1 MAGYNPT
8 TCYNNLKDQGKHPCP
23 GDGGTGLSYHCG
35 NPPPKTVWWDFCHE
49 NGKVDERMYAP
60 YPAIE
65 VYDITQCQDE
75 EYESKCYPPKDPNI
89 PALPVFPSLKEAKA
103 WINNNGGK
111 KKWDT
116 RDCYCCCACY
126 AYGTPIATPDGE
138 KAIQEF
144 QPGDLVSVATLE
156 STGETLRLSWSAK
169 PVQFSSGTPPLPKG
183 STFPTMIFV
192 NYGEE
197 QKSIIATSD
206 QLFLLANG
214 KVKQAGTLTINDRLV
229 AADGTPVRINA
240 VKLGE
245 YSGGI
250 HHIALSSRFTEDL
263 DGHLL
268 NSNGVVT
275 ADFSVQIQT
284 ERLGD
289 LLERGPAIGEPAYH
303 EAHQLN
309 AVGVH
314 SYHHPDF
321 NGEVAVPNTLKLYTG
336 ESVYLP
342 PTARSFITEVQGI
355 DINNNPDVKK
365 RPFSNHVGVNEL
377 KTVFKH
383 CRAYYPDINFT
394 LVWEDPLPNVY
405 AFEYLGQKQIVVS
418 GQLLRTDGIYW
429 QAMALVVAQAIACF
443 HEPGGEPRTEQ
454 LPRILADYYGVGLIM
469 RIVWEFYYRKTVE
482 AGTEQIN
489 KFFSYISEENRGGD
503 PNNPLDKPCIEC
515 RQETM
520 EEGAFGGT
528 LPACAGGLLR
538 LLDAIPGAIVDDKP
552 TIILSFNMPLD
563 ESAAK
568 EMTNYQVDPAV
579 HLTAVQV
586 DSTDLFRVTLV
597 GDFATKTHY
606 TITVSN
612 LTSSEGTAL
621 DAKHHFANIQL
632 P

>member
-1 MAGYNPT
+1 MADYDSN
-8 TCYNNLKDQGKHPCP
+8 TCYQKLIAQGKHPCP
-23 GDGGTGLSYHCG
+23 SDGGTGLSYHCG
-35 NPPPKTVWWDFCHE
+35 NTQTGTAIWDECHSGDVQE
-49 NGKVDERMYAP
+49 KMYHD
-60 YPAIE
+60 YRLVE
-65 VYDITQCQDE
+65 VYNTEKCDE
-75 EYESKCYPPKDPNI
+75 NEYDTKCEPQ
-89 PALPVFPSLKEAKA
+89 VFATTNEANT
-103 WINNNGGK
+103 WIKNNGGRQ
-111 KKWDT
+111 KWDK

-126 AYGTPIATPDGE
+126 AYDTPIATPDGE

-144 QPGDLVSVATLE
+144 QVGDLVSVATLE

-169 PVQFSSGTPPLPKG
+169 PVQFSSGTPPLSKG
-183 STFPTMIFV
+183 AAHYPSMIFV

-214 KVKQAGTLTINDRLV
+214 KVKQAGKLSIYDLLV

-250 HHIALSSRFTEDL
+250 HHIALSRRFTETL

-284 ERLGD
+284 EQLGD
-289 LLERGPAIGEPAYH
+289 LLEEGPSIGEPAYH
-303 EAHQLN
+303 EAHQMN

-314 SYHHPDF
+314 SYHHSGF
-321 NGEVAVPNTLKLYTG
+321 KGEVAVPNTLKLYTG
-336 ESVYLP
+336 ESVYIP
-342 PTARSFITEVQGI
+342 PTARSFITEAQGI
-355 DINNNPDVKK
+355 DINNNPDVKQ
-365 RPFSNHVGVNEL
+365 RPLSNHVGVNDL

-405 AFEYLGQKQIVVS
+405 AFEYLGQKQVVVS

-429 QAMALVVAQAIACF
+429 QGMALVVAQAIASF
-443 HEPGGEPRTEQ
+443 HEPGGEPRTEL
-454 LPRILADYYGVGLIM
+454 LPRVLADYYGVGLIM

-482 AGTEQIN
+482 AGMEQIN
-489 KFFSYISEENRGGD
+489 KLFSYISAENQIG
-503 PNNPLDKPCIEC
+503 NPDNHLKEPCIEC

-538 LLDAIPGAIVDDKP
+538 LLDAIPGETVDGKP
-552 TIILSFNMPLD
+552 TIILSFNMALD

-568 EMTNYQVDPAV
+568 EITSYKIEPVLS
-579 HLTAVQV
+579 LTAVQIA
-586 DSTDLFRVTLV
+586 STDLFRVTLI
-597 GDFATKTHY
+597 GDFAPKIHY
-606 TITVSN
+606 TITVAELISN
-612 LTSSEGTAL
+612 EGTAL
-621 DAKHHFANIQL
+621 DTEHNFANIQL